1 MRTITAPPSKT
12 QAGGGLVVIPG
23 RSENGAAVSG
33 VLRALPIRT
42 NSRLTFRVISP
53 QVLILPRVAAFF
65 ARKSHFAARAIN
77 YTFEGLRAKY
87 GQILHFLHFWPC
99 RRTPP
104 DVFQNGNNQGRQL
117 EFDTGERV
125 ILIFWGSNDGLH
137 ARALSAN
144 LANLS
149 GRNGGINTGI

>member
-12 QAGGGLVVIPG
+12 QAGGGFPEDLRTGPPCPACCWISQYG
-23 RSENGAAVSG
+23 QIAAERFG
-33 VLRALPIRT
+33 LFP
-42 NSRLTFRVISP
+42 P
-53 QVLILPRVAAFF
+53 QVLILPRVAPFF

-149 GRNGGINTGI
+149 GHNGGINTGI

>member
-12 QAGGGLVVIPG
+12 QAGGGFPEDLRTGPPCPACCGISQYG
-23 RSENGAAVSG
+23 QIAAERFG
-33 VLRALPIRT
+33 LFP
-42 NSRLTFRVISP
+42 P
-53 QVLILPRVAAFF
+53 QVLILSRVAAFF

-125 ILIFWGSNDGLH
+125 ILIFRGSNDRLH

-149 GRNGGINTGI
+149 GHSGGINTGI